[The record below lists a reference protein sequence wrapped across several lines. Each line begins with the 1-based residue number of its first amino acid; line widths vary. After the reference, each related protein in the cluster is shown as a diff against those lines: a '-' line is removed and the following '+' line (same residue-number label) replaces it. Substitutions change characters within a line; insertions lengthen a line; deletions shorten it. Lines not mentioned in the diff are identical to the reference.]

1 MFIFKEQ
8 VVRKQ
13 IAKLLTVVNQ
23 QRREEAK
30 SLLVSKDKL
39 TAYNESKKTSYSRK
53 YRALDARAK
62 KTRAIR
68 RRLTRHQAKAL
79 TVRENKKRMNNPE
92 LVYAG
97 QN

>member
-1 MFIFKEQ
+1 MEFEQ

-30 SLLVSKDKL
+30 TLLRSKDGLKK
-39 TAYNESKKTSYSRK
+39 YNESKKTSYNRRYK
-53 YRALDARAK
+53 ALDARAK

-79 TVRENKKRMNNPE
+79 TVRENKKRMNNPAI
-92 LVYAG
+92 VYAV
-97 QN
+97 QQ